1 MPFRIVLTLAAIVS
15 LSCLPAPAWAADGA
29 SPAPKR
35 GPQADEFYRLN
46 AEMNTVLGDLA
57 SLQLKYRKATEDQR
71 TEIQQQWK
79 TVVAKGEKL
88 EPKLIAAAER
98 AYAEAPNADKQVTDF
113 LVSRQLARMVHRDDY
128 ERAAEIGKLLMD
140 HDCPDPRVPNLA
152 GIAAFAVSDFDAA
165 EKYLTAAEEHGYYKK
180 AAKDDKTAMTGQ
192 LYLKLVPA
200 YKLKWAKEKQIRQ
213 AEAKA
218 NDLPRVLLKTNKG
231 DIVLELF
238 ENEAPNTVANFVSLV
253 ERGFYKN
260 IDFHRVLPGFM
271 AQGGDP
277 KGNGSGGPGYNIACE
292 CYKPNH
298 REHFRGSLSM
308 AKEGRGGSDGHG
320 RDTGGSQFF
329 LCFVPTAPL
338 DGNYT
343 VFGRVIEG
351 LDVLAKIQRR
361 DPEDPEA
368 LRPDKIIE
376 AKVLR
381 KRPHEYKPEKM
392 PE

>member
-1 MPFRIVLTLAAIVS
+1 MPFRIVLTLTAIVS
-15 LSCLPAPAWAADGA
+15 LSCLPAPAWAADEA

-35 GPQADEFYRLN
+35 GPQAEEFYRLN
-46 AEMNTVLGDLA
+46 AEMNTLLGDLA

-79 TVVAKGEKL
+79 AVVAKGDKL

-113 LVSRQLARMVHRDDY
+113 LVKLLAQKVHRDDY
-128 ERAAEIGKLLMD
+128 ELAAEIGKLLMD
-140 HDCPDPRVPNLA
+140 HNCPDPRVPNLA
-152 GIAAFAVSDFDAA
+152 GIAAFASADFDAA
-165 EKYLTAAEEHGYYKK
+165 EKYLTVAEDQDYYKK

-192 LYLKLVPA
+192 LYLKLVPE

-213 AEAKA
+213 AEAKG

-238 ENEAPNTVANFVSLV
+238 ENEAPNTVANFVSLA

-292 CYKPNH
+292 CYQPNH
-298 REHFRGSLSM
+298 RNHFRGSLSM
-308 AKEGRGGSDGHG
+308 AKEARGGSDGRG

-329 LCFVPTAPL
+329 LCFVPTAQL

-343 VFGRVIEG
+343 VFGRVVEG
-351 LDVLAKIQRR
+351 MDVLAKIQRR

-368 LRPDKIIE
+368 LRPDKIVE

>member
-1 MPFRIVLTLAAIVS
+1 MPFRIVLTLTAIVS
-15 LSCLPAPAWAADGA
+15 LSCLPAPAWAADEA

-35 GPQADEFYRLN
+35 GPQAEEFYRLN
-46 AEMNTVLGDLA
+46 AEMNTLLADLA

-79 TVVAKGEKL
+79 ALVAKGEKL

-113 LVSRQLARMVHRDDY
+113 LVTRQLARMVHRDDY

-140 HDCPDPRVPNLA
+140 HNCPDPRVPNLA

-180 AAKDDKTAMTGQ
+180 AAKDDRVAMTGQ
-192 LYLKLVPA
+192 AYLKLVPE

-218 NDLPRVLLKTNKG
+218 DDLPRVLLKTSKG
-231 DIVLELF
+231 DIVIELF

-308 AKEGRGGSDGHG
+308 AKEGRGGSDGKG